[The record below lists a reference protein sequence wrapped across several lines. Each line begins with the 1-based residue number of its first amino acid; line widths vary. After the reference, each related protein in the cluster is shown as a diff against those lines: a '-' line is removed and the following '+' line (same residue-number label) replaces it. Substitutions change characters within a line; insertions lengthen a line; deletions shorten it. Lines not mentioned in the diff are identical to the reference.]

1 MIMPESGRPER
12 SVVDRAL
19 SVLGAFDRQNRTLTL
34 SDISRR
40 SGLPLATTHRIV
52 NKLHSWGALERS
64 DDGGYSIGL
73 RLWET
78 GTLAPRCSP
87 LAEAA
92 QPHLMELHTRTAAGA
107 LLLIRDRVE
116 GVCLLFAV
124 NGPEAV
130 MCWTESGHRRPL
142 HACAAGLVLLAHADE
157 VVQNQ
162 VCAGPLRA
170 YTPTTP
176 THGAVLRQTLAK
188 VRREGY
194 AVTHRTPDPQC
205 SSAAFPVRCADGTVV
220 AAVGVVTQTD
230 TFQPA
235 KLLPLVSAT
244 ADAVSQ
250 HLRSSGWR
258 MAATTI

>member
-1 MIMPESGRPER
+1 MIIPHSGMPER

-40 SGLPLATTHRIV
+40 SGLPLATAHRIV
-52 NKLHSWGALERS
+52 NKLRSWGALERS
-64 DDGGYSIGL
+64 EDGGYSIGL

-92 QPHLMELHTRTAAGA
+92 QPYLMELHARTSAGA
-107 LLLIRDRVE
+107 FLLIRDRVE
-116 GVCLLFAV
+116 GVCLSFV
-124 NGPEAV
+124 VHGPDSL
-130 MCWTESGHRRPL
+130 MSWIESGDRRPL
-142 HACAAGLVLLAHADE
+142 HACAAGLVLLAYASE
-157 VVQNQ
+157 AVQNE

-170 YTPTTP
+170 YTPATP
-176 THGAVLRQTLAK
+176 VHGAALRQALAK

-194 AVTHRTPDPQC
+194 AVTHRTLDPD
-205 SSAAFPVRCADGTVV
+205 SSSVAFPVRSADGAVM
-220 AAVGVVTQTD
+220 AAVGVVAQAD
-230 TFQPA
+230 TFHPA
-235 KLLPLVSAT
+235 KLLPPVSTT

-250 HLRSSGWR
+250 HMRSCG
-258 MAATTI
+258 

>member
-1 MIMPESGRPER
+1 MTTPHTGTPER

-52 NKLHSWGALERS
+52 NRLHSWGALERNDEGS
-64 DDGGYSIGL
+64 YSIGI

-92 QPHLMELHTRTAAGA
+92 QAHLMELRARTSAGA
-107 LLLIRDRVE
+107 LLLIRDGLE
-116 GVCLLFAV
+116 GVCLSFAM
-124 NGPEAV
+124 NGPRAPA
-130 MCWTESGHRRPL
+130 CWAESGDRRPL

-157 VVQNQ
+157 VVQNEA
-162 VCAGPLRA
+162 CAGPLHA
-170 YTPTTP
+170 YTPATP
-176 THGAVLRQTLAK
+176 AHGTALRQLLAK
-188 VRREGY
+188 VRRDGY
-194 AVTHRTPDPQC
+194 AVTHRTLEPDC
-205 SSAAFPVRCADGTVV
+205 GAVAFPVRSADGAVV
-220 AAVGVVTQTD
+220 AAVGVVVHAD
-230 TFQPA
+230 TFHPG

-250 HLRSSGWR
+250 YARASGWR
-258 MAATTI
+258 LPRPGG